1 MLSHSVVEDAV
12 HMNSQARMCACQLR
26 LHIFPGCESLSQVIH
41 RNGVKWWPY
50 TQAILISS
58 VPKPSA
64 AQVLVAYGSP
74 SHPPGP
80 VAETRIRLGR
90 RLQCVPSWVLGSA
103 VGCWVAE
110 WCRCRAS
117 REGLDHTTIVK
128 YVASLPT

>member
-74 SHPPGP
+74 SYPPGS
-80 VAETRIRLGR
+80 VAETWVRLDR
-90 RLQCVPSWVLGSA
+90 RLQCVPSWVLGST
-103 VGCWVAE
+103 VGCRAAE
-110 WCRCRAS
+110 WCHAARVS
-117 REGLDHTTIVK
+117 YNNPLLHV
-128 YVASLPT
+128 